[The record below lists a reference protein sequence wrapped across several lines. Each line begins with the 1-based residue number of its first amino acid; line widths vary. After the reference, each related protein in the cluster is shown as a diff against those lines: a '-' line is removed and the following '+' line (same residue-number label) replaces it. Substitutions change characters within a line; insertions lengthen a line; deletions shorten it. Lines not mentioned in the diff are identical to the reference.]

1 MTRTMRRMDSGLPLG
16 GCEPSFPEAVW
27 VNTNAADRVQGFR
40 WLESSRTGLRA
51 RCAGSGADFVWPAGG
66 LVRYC
71 GISTADFVAFSA
83 HRGFADCEVLLQGIL
98 NLGLL
103 VLATYEIP
111 RGGGPGYFSREF
123 FARRAAAP
131 AASSE
136 PDRTTVFGHLAKPAP
151 VDTAPL
157 LGRWRNSDPAA
168 RGLVEITI
176 EDDAGDLAVRAIG
189 SGEEGPVDWGPA
201 RTGVF
206 ACLDEAGK
214 ASLSL
219 LATWDFGFLTSHV
232 EANLKLGVAVLC
244 IYQSFQDASGR
255 HDYFFRE
262 FLSADGG
269 AGEMAPAPA
278 VAEASCGLD
287 AELGRGPGAADE
299 LLLGHW
305 HNAHHSSRGIP
316 EIALERRG
324 DRVAVRVWGAGAQ
337 GLADWGETPGGL
349 FTCVEE
355 DGVRSA
361 AALARYDFG
370 FLECELQIRQN
381 KGILAVTT
389 FNRFRDGSGRSSYF
403 TRELFYRG
411 KGEAG

>member
-1 MTRTMRRMDSGLPLG
+1 VRSLRQADEVRVARPQNERVDFAA
-16 GCEPSFPEAVW
+16 FPGTW
-27 VNTNAADRVQGFR
+27 T
-40 WLESSRTGLRA
+40 S
-51 RCAGSGADFVWPAGG
+51 
-66 LVRYC
+66 
-71 GISTADFVAFSA
+71 
-83 HRGFADCEVLLQGIL
+83 
-98 NLGLL
+98 
-103 VLATYEIP
+103 
-111 RGGGPGYFSREF
+111 
-123 FARRAAAP
+123 
-131 AASSE
+131 
-136 PDRTTVFGHLAKPAP
+136 
-151 VDTAPL
+151 
-157 LGRWRNSDPAA
+157 SDPGTRGVA
-168 RGLVEITI
+168 RL
-176 EDDAGDLAVRAIG
+176 DLAVRD
-189 SGEEGPVDWGPA
+189 GELVGRIWGGGANGPVDWGP
-201 RTGVF
+201 RR
-206 ACLDEAGK
+206 DEALYADAVTSRAGTGF
-214 ASLSL
+214 L
-219 LATWDFGFLTSHV
+219 LRYDHGFLTSHV
-232 EANLKLGVAVLC
+232 EANLKLGVAVLG

-262 FLSADGG
+262 FLSAVGG
-269 AGEMAPAPA
+269 GGEMAPAPA

-287 AELGRGPGAADE
+287 EELGRGPGAADE

-305 HNAHHSSRGIP
+305 HNTHHGSRGIP

-337 GLADWGETPGGL
+337 GLAGWGETPGGL

-389 FNRFRDGSGRSSYF
+389 FNRFRDGSGRSSYV

>member
-1 MTRTMRRMDSGLPLG
+1 LSLDLAA
-16 GCEPSFPEAVW
+16 FPGTW
-27 VNTNAADRVQGFR
+27 T
-40 WLESSRTGLRA
+40 S
-51 RCAGSGADFVWPAGG
+51 
-66 LVRYC
+66 
-71 GISTADFVAFSA
+71 
-83 HRGFADCEVLLQGIL
+83 
-98 NLGLL
+98 
-103 VLATYEIP
+103 
-111 RGGGPGYFSREF
+111 
-123 FARRAAAP
+123 
-131 AASSE
+131 
-136 PDRTTVFGHLAKPAP
+136 
-151 VDTAPL
+151 
-157 LGRWRNSDPAA
+157 SDPGTRGVA
-168 RGLVEITI
+168 RL
-176 EDDAGDLAVRAIG
+176 DLAVHD
-189 SGEEGPVDWGPA
+189 GELVGRIWGGGADGPVDWGTSRA
-201 RTGVF
+201 
-206 ACLDEAGK
+206 EALYADAVTSRAG
-214 ASLSL
+214 AGFL
-219 LATWDFGFLTSHV
+219 LRYDHGFLTSHV

-244 IYQSFQDASGR
+244 VYQSFQDASGR

-287 AELGRGPGAADE
+287 EELGRGPGAADE

-305 HNAHHSSRGIP
+305 HNTNHRSRGIP

-324 DRVAVRVWGAGAQ
+324 DRVAVRVWGAGAH
-337 GLADWGETPGGL
+337 GLADWGETQGDL

-370 FLECELQIRQN
+370 FMECELQIRQN

-389 FNRFRDGSGRSSYF
+389 FNSFRDGSGRSSYV